1 MKVSPRQRRGQ
12 GNAQDHQQIDPP
24 SAARAHPS
32 ARGDPRP
39 AKATVGTRSISFLA
53 AGHHTPSLI
62 EIEPRI
68 ALRYFRT
75 STTIATNCA
84 VASRR
89 SITVAGIDGEWL

>member
-1 MKVSPRQRRGQ
+1 MKVSPRQRADQ
-12 GNAQDHQQIDPP
+12 HEPDCHEQIDPP

-62 EIEPRI
+62 RSNHPSRDDIFAPARPSPPI
-68 ALRYFRT
+68 APSPAEDRSPSPA
-75 STTIATNCA
+75 STGN
-84 VASRR
+84 
-89 SITVAGIDGEWL
+89 G